1 MQDKSLY
8 VARSSAQ
15 TSERTYDKMEE
26 RAEASGVHF
35 AGITKDSSISGGGSR
50 KTRI

>member
-1 MQDKSLY
+1 MQNKSVY

-26 RAEASGVHF
+26 RAEVSDAHF
-35 AGITKDSSISGGGSR
+35 AGITKDNGGSSDSE
-50 KTRI
+50 TRI